1 MEFTYRLSLRDWLI
15 DKTLKTENLLLRT
28 NVCCI
33 VFGFGFEMSISNLGA
48 SVRLQVAIDFLDI
61 FALGEALGAR
71 VMVRVSLPSAW
82 RSSPMFFSP
91 SVQSLVVFEGAPHQ

>member
-1 MEFTYRLSLRDWLI
+1 
-15 DKTLKTENLLLRT
+15 
-28 NVCCI
+28 
-33 VFGFGFEMSISNLGA
+33 MSVVSFLVLVSKCRYLNLGA
-48 SVRLQVAIDFLDI
+48 SGRLQVAIDVLDF